1 MNDIILREIILVAT
15 ILWIGFV
22 SAISFMEAWLK
33 FRAPGVTLQLGL
45 GIGQLI
51 FKALN
56 KVELI
61 LALTIGVIG
70 FLTQVTWNG
79 REYVFYFISLGVLL
93 LQTFWLLPVL
103 DKRIKAHIDNIP
115 LPKSNT
121 HFIYIAAELVKVV
134 SLIMCTTNV
143 LRSINEVIIK

>member
-1 MNDIILREIILVAT
+1 MNNLLLIELILVAT

-22 SAISFMEAWLK
+22 AAISFMEAWLK

-45 GIGQLI
+45 GIGQLV

-56 KVELI
+56 KVELV
-61 LALTIGVIG
+61 LAFIIGIIG
-70 FLTQVTWNG
+70 FLTQDSWNG
-79 REYVFYFISLGVLL
+79 LEYVLYFIALGVLL

-103 DKRIKAHIDNIP
+103 DKRIKAHLDNIP

-121 HFIYIAAELVKVV
+121 HFIYVAAELVKVF
-134 SLIMCTTNV
+134 SLVMCAV
-143 LRSINEVIIK
+143 HILRSINAII

>member
-1 MNDIILREIILVAT
+1 MNNLLLIELILVAT

-22 SAISFMEAWLK
+22 AAISFMEAWLK

-45 GIGQLI
+45 GIGQLV

-56 KVELI
+56 KVELV
-61 LALTIGVIG
+61 LAFIIGIMG
-70 FLTQVTWNG
+70 FLTQDSWNG
-79 REYVFYFISLGVLL
+79 LEYVLYFIALGVLL

-103 DKRIKAHIDNIP
+103 DKRIKAHLDNIP

-121 HFIYIAAELVKVV
+121 HFIYVAAELVKVF
-134 SLIMCTTNV
+134 SLVMCAV
-143 LRSINEVIIK
+143 HILRSINAII

>member
-1 MNDIILREIILVAT
+1 MNNLLLIELILVAT

-22 SAISFMEAWLK
+22 AAISFMEAWLK

-45 GIGQLI
+45 GIGQLV

-56 KVELI
+56 KVELV
-61 LALTIGVIG
+61 LAFIIGIIG
-70 FLTQVTWNG
+70 FLTQDSWNG
-79 REYVFYFISLGVLL
+79 LEYVLYFIAFGILL

-103 DKRIKAHIDNIP
+103 DKRIKAHLDNIP

-121 HFIYIAAELVKVV
+121 HFIYVAAELVKVF
-134 SLIMCTTNV
+134 SLVMCAV
-143 LRSINEVIIK
+143 HILRSINAII